1 MRDDRVARVKVRLD
15 RVEYFIVYLQEEEQR
30 ERELY
35 SLGIP
40 DDNMFTYKSLAAF
53 EAEKGRVL
61 ASAQRQRETQS
72 GQSRRTQRG

>member
-1 MRDDRVARVKVRLD
+1 LD

-35 SLGIP
+35 CLAIP

-53 EAEKGRVL
+53 EVEKERVL
-61 ASAQRQRETQS
+61 ASAKRQVETRS
-72 GQSRRTQRG
+72 GRSRRTQRT